1 MFRGRIKLRV
11 CDESCPGSALG
22 VPSTAACAA
31 ACYSRLDGGTHVLTV
46 SAAVKTRPQSREAV
60 AHSRYPRLAGG
71 LSTRGLRHGRP
82 HSCLLLQDLRAALA
96 PRCVAVSVATA
107 LRRRAC
113 SLAHASMSH
122 AARRALATCDPH
134 ACAGTEFFHRRR
146 ATTTTRC
153 RASPS
158 TPTTRG
164 RRRRRRARRGYR
176 RFAASTCSAAVPTVW
191 WPRRPVSALDGRRWL
206 PVAHVGRHQCCGWPG
221 SHFGRRWCP
230 LGCLTRAVPERTL
243 GVCNGRNGRV

>member
-1 MFRGRIKLRV
+1 M
-11 CDESCPGSALG
+11 
-22 VPSTAACAA
+22 
-31 ACYSRLDGGTHVLTV
+31 
-46 SAAVKTRPQSREAV
+46 
-60 AHSRYPRLAGG
+60 
-71 LSTRGLRHGRP
+71 
-82 HSCLLLQDLRAALA
+82 LLQDLRAALA

-134 ACAGTEFFHRRR
+134 ACAGTEFFHLRR
-146 ATTTTRC
+146 ATITTRC